1 MKKNFRQL
9 LALGMVVSMAGSL
22 AGCSSSNNSNNTSAD
37 PTEAATESTNS
48 SESTDSTEST
58 DSSESTE
65 STDSTEEAAEETY
78 DFGGVTV
85 KAFGGQWNNL
95 ESEDVV
101 YTEAKAYVEE
111 KYNIKLELA
120 AMEGYDGYND
130 DDLLITSIAA
140 GDPATDI
147 ISLNPES
154 MVTLFINDA
163 LYDITDYK
171 DQLEVGSVYTDAGS
185 WRGRCYGVSYDNLG
199 DAWVLV
205 YDRQLLEDIGMEKTP
220 TEMFMEGN
228 WDYESFKAYLTEMKS
243 KLPEGTYPIGQYPYH
258 WGVMAASANGSPIMT
273 SDAVLNL
280 TSDPIIEAMT
290 LYQELEEDGLA
301 YPAAA
306 TTAEDGSTS
315 YDYAYAVD
323 DDRIVLK
330 RAEAWQLSGL
340 DYEYGIVF
348 WPWGSNVTCTGDYTT
363 LSDNYQIASSYWGF
377 DAVVDAS
384 VEKTGIPGEVLTQII
399 YDYQCAVA
407 SDGKTWMHDAWESEQ
422 AGTYTNVGAEYGE
435 ARSFYTEEDIEL
447 YDWAHSRFVADYSW
461 AIDSAELA
469 QCWTPF
475 KEIFYDY
482 TDVRSTL
489 ESYYN
494 EGVAKLEDAGLSQQ

>member
-1 MKKNFRQL
+1 MKKTFRQL
-9 LALGMVVSMAGSL
+9 LALGMVVTMTGSVT
-22 AGCSSSNNSNNTSAD
+22 GCSKTNNTSNTNVD
-37 PTEAATESTNS
+37 PTQAVTESAES
-48 SESTDSTEST
+48 SESTTDESVT
-58 DSSESTE
+58 SEETAE
-65 STDSTEEAAEETY
+65 EETY

-95 ESEDVV
+95 DSEDLV
-101 YTEAKAYVEE
+101 YVEAKEYVEQ

-120 AMEGYDGYND
+120 AMEGYDGTND

-140 GDPATDI
+140 GEPATDL
-147 ISLNPES
+147 ISVNPES
-154 MVTLFINDA
+154 MVTLFLNNV

-171 DQLEVGSVYTDAGS
+171 EQLQVGSLYTDVAS
-185 WRGRCYGVSYDNLG
+185 WQGKCYGVSYDNIG

-205 YDRQLLEDIGMEKTP
+205 YDRQLLKDIGMEKTP

-228 WDYESFKAYLTEMKS
+228 WDYESCKAYLTEMKS

-258 WGVMAASANGSPIMT
+258 YAVMAGSANGASLID
-273 SDAVLNL
+273 SDGTLNY
-280 TSDPIIEAMT
+280 TNDAFVEAMNF
-290 LYQELEEDGLA
+290 YQELEEDGLA

-306 TTAEDGSTS
+306 TTAEDGSSS

-330 RAEAWQLSGL
+330 RAEAWQLSSL

-348 WPWGSNVTCTGDYTT
+348 WPWGSNVTCDGDYTT
-363 LSDNYQIASSYWGF
+363 LSDNYGVAGSYWAF
-377 DAVVDAS
+377 NAVVDAS
-384 VEKTGIPGEVLTQII
+384 VEKLGIPGEVLTQIT
-399 YDYQCAVA
+399 YDYVTACS
-407 SDGKTWMHDAWESEQ
+407 SDGMTWMHDAWEAEQ
-422 AGTYTNVGAEYGE
+422 NGTYTNVGAEFGE

-447 YDWAHSRFVADYSW
+447 YDWAHSRFEADYSW
-461 AIDSAELA
+461 AFDSASLI

-482 TDVRSTL
+482 KDVRSTL

-494 EGVAKLEDAGLSQQ
+494 EGKAALEEVGLTQ